1 MSPPPSPNPRRRPA
15 RPEPVYEFEDDYI
28 DPDEEFVPIRLESPV
43 ARRVLYGVITV
54 AMALAI
60 VAGFSLVWAMRQ
72 IDPPGEQGE
81 QVASV
86 EVPKGAT
93 LDSIARILEDEDIIT
108 SASVF
113 GWYAKIRG
121 VGGEWKAGI
130 YDQFRKNS
138 SMSEASEVLAAG
150 PVPPDDLS
158 LQIPPGLRVV
168 DALARIADTF
178 PGITVESL
186 TATLASGSITSKY
199 LPPQAA
205 DEPNINRRWEG
216 LLAPDTYR
224 FAKDASPQLIL
235 QTLADQQADVLDDLG
250 YGRAEALSGRTAYE
264 LVIMASLIEREAG
277 DPEEEKAKIAR
288 VINNRLDS
296 GEILGIDATILYGLD
311 KRAGDITQSDLDTPG
326 PYNSRKNAG
335 LPPTPIALPSEASLK
350 AAIEPAEGDWNF
362 YVLVSRNPATH
373 LFTADYNEF
382 LRARDKARAEG
393 VF

>member
-1 MSPPPSPNPRRRPA
+1 MSSPPSSDPRRRPA
-15 RPEPVYEFEDDYI
+15 RPEPVYEFEDAYL
-28 DPDEEFVPIRLESPV
+28 DPDEEFVPIRLQSPV

-86 EVPKGAT
+86 EVPRGAS
-93 LDSIARILEDEDIIT
+93 LDTIAGILEDEDIIT

-158 LQIPPGLRVV
+158 LQIPPGLRLV
-168 DALARIADTF
+168 DALGRIADTF
-178 PGITVESL
+178 PGVTVESL

-205 DEPNINRRWEG
+205 NEPNIYRRWEG

-224 FAKDASPQLIL
+224 FAKDASAQLIL
-235 QTLADQQADVLDDLG
+235 QTLADQQADVLDELG
-250 YGRAEALSGRTAYE
+250 YGRAEALSGRSAYD
-264 LVIMASLIEREAG
+264 LVIIASLIEREAG
-277 DPEEEKAKIAR
+277 DPEEEKPKIAR
-288 VINNRLDS
+288 VINNRLDT

-311 KRAGDITQSDLDTPG
+311 KRAGDITKTDLETPG
-326 PYNSRKNAG
+326 PYNSRKNPG
-335 LPPTPIALPSEASLK
+335 LPPTPIALPSQASLK
-350 AAIEPAEGDWNF
+350 AAIAPAQGDWIY
-362 YVLVSRNPATH
+362 YVLVSRSPATH
-373 LFTADYNEF
+373 FFTASENEF
-382 LRARDKARAEG
+382 INAKNKAQAEG